1 MWLLASN
8 ICHRRHYVTHF
19 LPDRWPYGTERLSE
33 WVNWI
38 RRGRVANELP
48 ARANWVQFVSIIAHS
63 RSGCVNG
70 RSVGGGQTINI
81 VSVLFIL
88 CKFLFIVRLM
98 LRLFVFVVKFFFFFY
113 CHCDIVIAAP
123 TRRRDTNGR
132 IPRSSSIDSMVDAVW
147 NETPRTS
154 LTTPT
159 LPVPQPTT
167 TPQYLQIN
175 YGNTGSNSRRESLLS
190 PSAGRRS
197 KQHRSIAGE

>member
-98 LRLFVFVVKFFFFFY
+98 LRLFVFVVKFFFFFLLSLWH
-113 CHCDIVIAAP
+113 CHCGTHP
-123 TRRRDTNGR
+123 QTRYQRPHSALIEHRLNGR
-132 IPRSSSIDSMVDAVW
+132 CGLEWDAAYIIDNA
-147 NETPRTS
+147 N
-154 LTTPT
+154 
-159 LPVPQPTT
+159 
-167 TPQYLQIN
+167 
-175 YGNTGSNSRRESLLS
+175 
-190 PSAGRRS
+190 
-197 KQHRSIAGE
+197 IAGATTHHNTTIFTNKLW